1 MPEGDKNLEY
11 LMIDAL
17 SNHIDNQRNT
27 INNQSVIIKGMIKEI
42 RDLYITIYKIQT
54 EKYLKPYKTMGIVK

>member
-27 INNQSVIIKGMIKEI
+27 INNQSDITKDMIKEI
-42 RDLYITIYKIQT
+42 RNLYITIFI
-54 EKYLKPYKTMGIVK
+54 LVIIIILML